1 MEFNT
6 ILDGILKIAD
16 KQIVEIKQ
24 QTDLRIK
31 DIETSY
37 KKEAEKIRADLE
49 REGRVRLNRE
59 SALIKQQAEMQ
70 YLQNVS
76 DARQKLIEKTLDETK
91 TRLENARKMKKEYRS
106 LLNTFI
112 DEVIQEIKT
121 SLGDDNTIL
130 LFFDPKDEELVKG
143 YKSDLPY
150 DLQFHYEL
158 DCWGGC
164 NASSVDGKVHVYNTL
179 NDRFERAKPFLQQ
192 KLSLYFDEETAQD
205 TE

>member
-16 KQIVEIKQ
+16 KQIAEIKQ
-24 QTDLRIK
+24 QTDSRIK

-49 REGRVRLNRE
+49 REGKVRLNRE

-70 YLQNVS
+70 YLQNVAN
-76 DARQKLIEKTLDETK
+76 ARQELIQKTLDETK
-91 TRLENARKMKKEYRS
+91 SRLENVRDSKKEYKF
-106 LLNTFI
+106 LLKMFI
-112 DEVIQEIKT
+112 DEAIQEIKS
-121 SLGDDNTIL
+121 SLGDDKTIF
-130 LFFDPKDEELVKG
+130 LFFDPKDKELVKD
-143 YKSDLPY
+143 YKGDTSY
-150 DLQFHYEL
+150 ALQFEFEL

-179 NDRFERAKPFLQQ
+179 NDRFQRAKPFLQQ
-192 KLSLYFDEETAQD
+192 RLSLFFDEKTAQD
-205 TE
+205 T